1 MSQPQNNVI
10 EIVLMGGLV
19 ESVKAPEGTTVKI
32 YDYDVDGTTMPVQTD
47 PEGDEFIEFTHEG
60 LGDWD

>member
-1 MSQPQNNVI
+1 MSEAQSNVI

-19 ESVKAPEGTTVKI
+19 ESVKAPKGTTVKV
-32 YDYDVDGTTMPVQTD
+32 YDYDVDGTTMPVQHD